1 MTEPTTTARPKRRTW
16 LRVLLWAAGAVVCL
30 VIVLYFVAT
39 SGAFFKGVILP
50 KVSKS
55 LGADVTVAD
64 ASISPFSQVVL
75 RDFKVQAPG
84 REPIVTASEVR
95 ARYNLRAILGGNIK
109 VDEVALVAPVVQ
121 MINNADG
128 TSNLDPFLKKP
139 APAAAPAPTPPA
151 PSPAPPPAQPAP
163 APPSKPLQVD
173 IQKVLLENATVR
185 MITKTKEGG
194 RDSKELTNV
203 RLTLENL
210 KNGQTGKLTLASD
223 IALETVPPPGTNA
236 SLQARLAGEF
246 ALALT
251 PDLKPG
257 SVKGSLQFTVNKAAG
272 ALADASTLAAHLDCD
287 LTPTDLKQLALRF
300 QKAGTDLAVVRV
312 SGPFDTS
319 KLEGKLK
326 LEAQGIDRNVLNLAG
341 AASGIDFGTTLISS
355 QSDIDIAK
363 TGQSLGIVGQVTV
376 AKLSLTRAGVTTPP
390 VDLALSYGLS
400 VDQAGQAALVKAL
413 KLGGTQN
420 QRPILDVSLSS
431 PMAVSWGKTS
441 EAVGD
446 AALLA
451 VVTNFNLADWKA
463 MIGDMT
469 GTLNASLKLD
479 SRKAGKELGFNLDTQ
494 LQDFAGVFASNRVSE
509 VGVHFATRGSVT
521 NLQLVSLSDLLLEVR
536 KRTDLAL
543 KLTGSGQF
551 DQATTNADLQLGL
564 DGNLPSLLALAARP
578 DLVASSGA
586 VSAKTRVGLRQQT
599 QTISGSAALKSFS
612 GTCGGKK
619 LQNLE
624 GGLDFDLVQQQQKL
638 DLRQVRL
645 ALAPTAR
652 ASNDVRLAGQVDMTQ
667 SNAITGALKLQA
679 DSLDLTPYYDMFAA
693 KPTSAP
699 RSPGPGQP
707 PPTTAPQQPPA
718 PTGTPPPPT
727 SGGEQEPPP
736 VNLPLKNFTV
746 EAGVGRCYLREIEI
760 TNLQTTLKL
769 DGSQVTIRPAQLAL
783 NGKPVKADVDLNLGT
798 PGYQYA
804 IGFTM
809 DSVPLEPL
817 ANSFAPEYRG
827 QAKGDLIANV
837 QIKGAGSTGANLQKS
852 LSGRAGFAFT
862 NANIQLNALN
872 GLMSIGPVRFVLNPI
887 AGGVRA
893 ITAQLA
899 KMGVSELVRVPLD
912 LVDAD
917 VAMGNGKISVT
928 TCEMVSKEYQASTGG
943 DILIAN
949 VLNDSHYQNW
959 PVNFSL
965 RRSHAETLHLVSRD
979 APTNT
984 PYVALPTLVKVT
996 GTLGTPEYKT
1006 DFKALGGALLKSVTE
1021 IPGIQGTKAGDALKG
1036 LSNLLP
1042 GSKSTNTVTGTN
1054 APATNAPVNK
1064 LLDLL
1069 RKPKK

>member
-1 MTEPTTTARPKRRTW
+1 
-16 LRVLLWAAGAVVCL
+16 
-30 VIVLYFVAT
+30 
-39 SGAFFKGVILP
+39 
-50 KVSKS
+50 
-55 LGADVTVAD
+55 
-64 ASISPFSQVVL
+64 
-75 RDFKVQAPG
+75 
-84 REPIVTASEVR
+84 
-95 ARYNLRAILGGNIK
+95 
-109 VDEVALVAPVVQ
+109 
-121 MINNADG
+121 
-128 TSNLDPFLKKP
+128 
-139 APAAAPAPTPPA
+139 
-151 PSPAPPPAQPAP
+151 
-163 APPSKPLQVD
+163 VD
-173 IQKVLLENATVR
+173 IKKVLIENATVR

-194 RDSKELTNV
+194 SDSKVLSNV
-203 RLTLENL
+203 RVTLENL

-223 IALETVPPPGTNA
+223 IALETVPPPGTNS

-246 ALALT
+246 TLALT

-257 SVKGSLQFTVNKAAG
+257 SVKGGLQFTVNKAAG
-272 ALADASTLAAHLDCD
+272 ALAEAAALTANLDCD

-300 QKAGTDLAVVRV
+300 QKAGTDLAVLRV
-312 SGPFDTS
+312 SGPLDAS

-341 AASGIDFGTTLISS
+341 AASGIDFGTTLISA
-355 QSDIDIAK
+355 QSEIEIAK
-363 TGQSLGIVGQVTV
+363 AGQSLGIVGQVTV
-376 AKLSLTRAGVTTPP
+376 AKLSLIRAGVTTPP
-390 VDLALSYGLS
+390 VDLALSYGVS
-400 VDQAGQAALVKAL
+400 VDQAGKTALVKAL

-431 PMAVSWGKTS
+431 PMAVSWGSTS
-441 EAVGD
+441 DAVGD

-463 MIGDMT
+463 LIGDMT
-469 GTLNASLKLD
+469 GTLNAVLKLD
-479 SRKAGKELGFNLDTQ
+479 SRKAGKEVGFNLDTQ
-494 LQDFAGVFASNRVSE
+494 LKDFAGVFASNRVSE
-509 VGVHFATRGSVT
+509 VGVHLSTRGAVT
-521 NLQLVSLSDLLLEVR
+521 NLQWVSLSDLLLEVR

-564 DGNLPSLLALAARP
+564 EGSLPSLLALAARP

-586 VSAKTRVGLRQQT
+586 VSVKTRVGLRQQT
-599 QTISGSAALKSFS
+599 QTVSGSATLKSFS
-612 GTCGGKK
+612 GQCGGKT

-624 GGLDFDLVQQQQKL
+624 GGLDFDLAQQQQQL

-645 ALAPTAR
+645 SLAPTAR
-652 ASNDVRLAGQVDMTQ
+652 ASNDVRLTGQVDMRQ

-679 DSLDLTPYYDMFAA
+679 DSLDFTAYYDMFTA
-693 KPTSAP
+693 KPASAP
-699 RSPGPGQP
+699 PQPGPTQP
-707 PPTTAPQQPPA
+707 PTSKPQQPPA
-718 PTGTPPPPT
+718 PTGTPPPT
-727 SGGEQEPPP
+727 SGGEPEPPP
-736 VNLPLKNFTV
+736 VNRPLKNFTV

-769 DGSQVTIRPAQLAL
+769 DGGQVTIRPAQLAL
-783 NGKPVKADVDLNLGT
+783 NGKPVKADVDLNLGV

-804 IGFTM
+804 IGFTA
-809 DSVPLEPL
+809 DNVPLEPL
-817 ANSFAPEYRG
+817 VNSFAPEYRG

-837 QIKGAGSTGANLQKS
+837 QIKGAGTTGASLQKS

-862 NANIQLNALN
+862 NASIQLNALN
-872 GLMSIGPVRFVLNPI
+872 SLMSIGPVRYVLNPI

-893 ITAQLA
+893 IASQLA
-899 KMGVSELVRVPLD
+899 KLGISDLVKVPLD

-917 VAMGNGKISVT
+917 VAMGSGKISVT
-928 TCEMVSKEYQASTGG
+928 TCEMASKEYVASTGG

-949 VLNDSHYQNW
+949 VLNDSRYQDW

-984 PYVALPTLVKVT
+984 AYVALPTLARVS
-996 GTLGTPEYKT
+996 GTLGAPEYKT
-1006 DFKALGGALLKSVTE
+1006 DFKALGGTLLRSVTG
-1021 IPGIQGTKAGDALKG
+1021 IPGIEGTKAGEALKG

-1054 APATNAPVNK
+1054 PPATNLPVNK